1 MGDVIIVMFRRW
13 AFVVCATVAMAMAI
27 EHDPKSLVVAL
38 GVAWFWPVKSSTR
51 GSHERALLTF
61 HAERSGVCRWTA
73 DEDSDSWDAS
83 CGRKWSFLT
92 DGPVENGVTFCHG
105 CGRQV
110 EVVR

>member
-1 MGDVIIVMFRRW
+1 MSNPLTPER
-13 AFVVCATVAMAMAI
+13 
-27 EHDPKSLVVAL
+27 
-38 GVAWFWPVKSSTR
+38 VKELQAETLAYDADCPIYANAAQITY
-51 GSHERALLTF
+51 GEFRALLTF

-92 DGPVENGVTFCHG
+92 DGPTENGVTFCHG